1 MPAAGM
7 MAGAGRML
15 ILSTQKAERKQEGNK
30 GPHLWHT
37 SSTKALHPKVLSTSQ
52 TAPVTADQVFKSM
65 SLSMTLLISITTLLL
80 VIYISAS
87 AAIGWMI

>member
-1 MPAAGM
+1 MPTVGM
-7 MAGAGRML
+7 IAGAGNML
-15 ILSTQKAERKQEGNK
+15 ILSTQKAEREQEGNK
-30 GPHLWHT
+30 GPYQWHT

-52 TAPVTADQVFKSM
+52 TATVTEDQVFKSM

-87 AAIGWMI
+87 AAIGWII